1 MRPRAAHG
9 AERADGDEAEV
20 VIEPRWP
27 IAVTLLAYI
36 ALTIVLRLAQPKRE
50 SFGPHWVVPVLEIAL
65 LLALIAANPAH
76 LVGRVK
82 WLRPLAITLI
92 AALMALALLS
102 TVVLLDDII
111 TGKKVTQSA
120 TSLLSSGAL
129 IWLGNALVFS
139 LLNWE
144 LDSGGPLGRYQH
156 RLRYPDFAFS
166 QHLNPE
172 LAPPGWRPQSVDY
185 LLLGITTSTAFS
197 HTDVMPIKAW
207 AKLTMGLQSLLSL
220 TVRGLVVARAVNA
233 FT

>member
-1 MRPRAAHG
+1 MRRSEAPVPEG
-9 AERADGDEAEV
+9 GDEADV

-36 ALTIVLRLAQPKRE
+36 ALTVVLRLAQPKRE

-76 LVGRVK
+76 VVGRAK

-92 AALMALALLS
+92 AALMVLALLS

-120 TSLLSSGAL
+120 TSLLASGAL

-139 LLNWE
+139 LLYWE

-156 RLRYPDFAFS
+156 RQQYPDFAFS

-172 LAPPGWRPQSVDY
+172 LAPPGWRPQYVDY

-197 HTDVMPIKAW
+197 PTDVMPIKAW
-207 AKLTMGLQSLLSL
+207 AKLTMGLQSLISL
-220 TVRGLVVARAVNA
+220 TVLGLVVARAVNA